1 MDIARDLFAFIARLA
16 IGIVL
21 IAHGVQKFFGLG
33 MPMIS
38 EAFGRLGIPL
48 PTIAAWF
55 TVLVEIVGGTLL
67 VLGLLLPIVGVLVAL
82 LMAGAAW
89 FVHLPHGLFSPNG
102 YELVLVIGVAALALG
117 FNGGRWSIDHGVL
130 SRFTGRRRP
139 SAAGDGR

>member
-1 MDIARDLFAFIARLA
+1 MDVLRDLFAFIARLA

-33 MPMIS
+33 MPVIS

-48 PTIAAWF
+48 PSIAAWF
-55 TVLVEIVGGTLL
+55 TVLVEMVGGALL
-67 VLGLLLPIVGVLVAL
+67 VLGLLLPLVGVLVAL

-89 FVHLPHGLFSPNG
+89 FVHLPYGLFSPNG

-117 FNGGRWSIDHGVL
+117 FNGGRWSLDHGLL
-130 SRFTGRRRP
+130 SRFSGRGRRAG
-139 SAAGDGR
+139 SAEQR